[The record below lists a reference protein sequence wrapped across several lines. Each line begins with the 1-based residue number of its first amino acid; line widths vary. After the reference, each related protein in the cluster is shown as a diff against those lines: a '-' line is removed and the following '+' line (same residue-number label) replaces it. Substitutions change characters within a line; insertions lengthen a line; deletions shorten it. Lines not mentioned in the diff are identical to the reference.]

1 MDSRDKHDERSIA
14 HLYKEDIN
22 SKDKGGT
29 SIAVAGWCRAVACC
43 AEFT

>member
-1 MDSRDKHDERSIA
+1 VDSRDKPDERNIA
-14 HLYKEDIN
+14 LLNKEDIK

-29 SIAVAGWCRAVACC
+29 SLAVAGWCRAVACC